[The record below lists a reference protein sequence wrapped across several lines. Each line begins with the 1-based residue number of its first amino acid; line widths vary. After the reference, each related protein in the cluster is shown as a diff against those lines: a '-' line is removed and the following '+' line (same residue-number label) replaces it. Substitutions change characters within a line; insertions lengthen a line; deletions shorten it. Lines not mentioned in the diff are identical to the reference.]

1 MYLIDNQSTTRH
13 CYLNLVSN
21 NCVPLDAGLPD
32 PAESTYTFNWYVAP
46 NFGGTQLVVP
56 VFHVLLFVAV
66 PSSVVS
72 SSVYILNTAVLAAGN
87 VEGMLPTS
95 DHTSAGLIIKSDTIA
110 SLGAF
115 LFALVSDLA
124 LLNPTFF
131 HSRSTFWVSLIAIIQ
146 PPAVI
151 SSHRHLIL
159 IPTNTWLLYESE
171 AFWSPN
177 VNVNPWLLYVVPSII
192 LSPDVNAQPSEPL
205 PPAVVFAPGVPAP
218 AYVADAFNQH

>member
-1 MYLIDNQSTTRH
+1 MLPEP
-13 CYLNLVSN
+13 VSN
-21 NCVPLDAGLPD
+21 NWVPLDAGLLD

-72 SSVYILNTAVLAAGN
+72 SSVYILNTVVFAVGIVAGI
-87 VEGMLPTS
+87 LPTS

-115 LFALVSDLA
+115 LFAFVSDLA

-131 HSRSTFWVSLIAIIQ
+131 QSRSTFWLSDIAFIR
-146 PPAVI
+146 PPIVI
-151 SSHRHLIL
+151 SSHHHLI
-159 IPTNTWLLYESE
+159 
-171 AFWSPN
+171 
-177 VNVNPWLLYVVPSII
+177 
-192 LSPDVNAQPSEPL
+192 
-205 PPAVVFAPGVPAP
+205 
-218 AYVADAFNQH
+218 